1 MRREMRR
8 TAQRGFTMVEMMVVL
23 VILGILAAIAVPNL
37 TAYIHLS
44 QFRKN
49 ESVAKSMYL
58 SAESSLT
65 YRSTGG
71 GWDTLKKEIQE
82 VGVQNT
88 SHDVPG
94 NLYALR
100 LDAGEYSSSSVSGDG
115 QLVLDLLE
123 NDTYDKSML
132 NEAICVEV
140 DVQTGRV
147 YSVFYGTNCDGLR
160 YGRELTGGQS
170 GVWLNLDERSYD
182 TRRAERLGYY
192 STQDTANVVDLEL
205 TKLKITSISLVNS
218 ETLTLNWSTNS
229 KHNDEDVRFTIKLY
243 DKASQQ
249 ELLTLDLARPT
260 GGSQVEASV
269 TGEGVT
275 EKTYTFPLS
284 YSQDGRFTLT
294 LDAMMT
300 AAQMEGLEKNKDT
313 PDVARSSSTSIT
325 RFSNLKTD
333 REIYATVQAFP
344 DTSKNLG
351 GDYTASN
358 ATESNDAHTLYAD
371 GSKEDAASITTFRH
385 LSNVRYGQD
394 NTSFTVSARSLDW
407 NSDNI
412 VLYETEN
419 QAGTLAVLT
428 PRKSSAVG
436 FPTIPELK
444 ATQSLNGSGGLL
456 SRLTSVFTGGN
467 SISNLKLDQT
477 SVGSSAQYL
486 GLFGQNHGTI
496 TGVQLTNAVVSADS
510 NTLLGVGALC
520 GKSDGQLSDSSCNVK
535 LNATLTNDK
544 AEGIGG
550 VAGQIMLNTSGRTA
564 ENLSASG
571 EVTGQLPVNGKESG
585 IGGVAGATI
594 AKNTMTSCTNTANVT
609 GNLRVGGVTGYVQ
622 GTQGVATSKEAIQSC
637 TNEGLIL
644 SSDPDGQYIGGIAG
658 YGESAKLE
666 SCTSRAGYGSYTYQA
681 GDQGKLQGSY
691 VGGILG
697 YGYKSIVSNSAT
709 QAGGYV
715 LGGSYVGGIVGGM
728 DGKAGDAIT
737 SLSVTTNAS
746 YVIGQSYVGGIVGVN
761 QGDSKIDNCINTGV
775 AAGYGEYIGGICGA
789 NKTTNSG
796 IPQILN
802 CASYVSDTHNA
813 IYNMVVG
820 WKAVGSYAGGLTG
833 YNSGRILFNDQNNK
847 VTTRSVAGIV
857 VGKDYVGGLVGFND
871 VGGTIDVAYTLI
883 GGRVAATGD
892 CVGGLIGLNAA
903 PALLSK
909 DLTVQPGSVQG
920 RYYVGGAIGANVV
933 NLTQDTTL
941 TGLTVNNSLGTV
953 TAEAFCGGLI
963 GYQRTYGAGQDSEGL
978 RALLPGV
985 DTKNGNVPTAVT
997 PSTNTHTLTI
1007 SGRDNASLT
1016 RASNNMTIRA
1026 YAYAGGIVGTCEDS
1040 SKLLLKDCLNAGG
1053 FDQPAAGTF
1062 PHSALA
1068 QGVDVARYLDRQGY
1082 REAATALRAE
1092 LKQDNKTAL
1101 RVSIVGGVMGVNGT
1115 DHVIDHCANT
1125 GVMNGQTAMGGVV
1138 GLNEGLV
1145 TACTLSGSMG
1155 SATQDYVGGI
1165 AGLNV
1170 GGKTTGNKTY
1180 EALTYQA
1187 GTITG
1192 CTTKPNRTVTGRNT
1206 VGGIVGYNMHGGTVQ
1221 DNTSSAN
1228 VTGTN
1233 RVGGI
1238 AGENGGTVCLA
1249 GTTTTATRAV
1259 TGSGEGVGGI
1269 LGVNTATGT
1278 LTTAQGD
1285 GDAVVTD
1292 QTLTVTGQA
1301 KVGGIAGINRGKLS
1315 GTEGHCLT
1323 NQAKLVR
1330 ATLDMAGGVVGA
1342 QEGTGGQSATLA
1354 YAKNLGQVIANKGA
1368 AGGIV
1373 GQNAAGHTVAN
1384 CVNRGDVTSNDG
1396 YAGGVVS
1403 ENYGT
1408 ISYCTVDGTGSIT
1421 LTQRGRT
1428 AQGAVCAVNHTT
1440 GTVTE
1445 SNLTGDEIN
1454 LTGEATIL
1462 GAIVGKNIGTVS
1474 NTSVSRQPNYEVSA
1488 STLTVGG
1495 AVGLNTEGG
1504 VVDKVH
1510 VTSDF
1515 KNFSTYRYLGGVVG
1529 ENAQALT
1536 QGTQTKQTM
1545 VTNCAYSGSI
1555 DERASAVGNCY
1566 GGIAGLNEGTL
1577 TGNTVSQLTITAV
1590 GVYTATSTSTAA
1602 QKEALSSHIGGIA
1615 GKNETT
1621 GTIDQC
1627 YITGDADKTSS
1638 ITVQNGMVGGVTGYN
1653 KGTITHSGDASTET
1667 LMTGVTKVSDLL
1679 SNAKA
1684 QSLAADAT
1692 WVKWD
1697 TAGSVESMSYNNNT
1711 KLTQGRTMQIIVS
1724 SNGNLGGLAGYN
1736 APTGAMS
1743 YCASGNWFLLNKS
1756 ESIGVG
1762 TGGIIGMNETE
1773 KDLTFLLNRAF
1784 VGRQLRAAATNRFA
1798 GGIVGNQ
1805 NNSTS
1810 SSWLIKG
1817 CVNYGTV
1824 YGYNS
1829 HYSGGIIGQWTNNG
1843 GTVEGCYNYG
1853 NLQTTIA
1860 IGWYGASGGIV
1871 AQLYHGASEESY
1883 NIISCQNHGSMYG
1896 RWGESNADCA
1906 NDSGGILGNL
1916 TAYKADQGKG
1926 QHYTINVVDCV
1937 NGPGV
1942 KIYSASMSSGIVC
1955 FFSADGAAD
1964 PGASSNKI
1972 ITDSTENI
1980 TLNIDRCRNY
1990 AQTLSAARFTGGMF
2004 GDRYALNRATP
2015 ATNTYI
2021 QNCFSVIANQS
2032 DRTIICTGN
2041 WYSDS
2046 MDVNKVGN
2054 NYYFDD
2060 AWGITN
2066 QDASGNIQID
2076 KNRNES
2082 RRAYSRMLAYGLFD
2096 QRLFAA
2102 IAGPRLDALDDK
2114 ATKSYGM
2121 YYNMTKNNTS
2131 IDSHGIITEKSTGK
2145 IVGRVIYDMP
2155 YSYEPYIFNHG
2166 AWKLQNAIKTKNGE
2180 ASGMDNYVHEG
2191 YRDMEHNKSST
2202 KLDNS
2207 FSLALS
2213 QKESGSFQVEIT
2225 DDDRPLYYEGEVYLE
2240 GQTEPI
2246 LKNLRF
2252 LPNQKGQGQWDPEL
2266 DGTQSYGSGVTMG
2279 SFTMT
2284 KDLLQEHAGETVT
2297 LRVRAVSQFEDTQP
2311 SDWVQQ
2317 TISNTNFLPKPEV
2330 RIQLIRHTSYTY
2342 KYSLENLEDYAAYQ
2356 DWKVSIKVG
2365 AGSATLTQTQPV
2377 AYINGQGVQ
2386 ELTLTATA
2394 GETNG
2399 YVPDPV
2405 TVVQATY
2412 TPSNAAGGT
2421 NQDSRPDATLESL
2434 TAEVSG
2440 NTMDELVISANLT
2453 VNESSAT
2460 VPPLY
2465 RVELLGTVDGKDIV
2479 FAYED
2484 VLVSIGNTVQANFRD
2499 LPRQIFD
2506 SNVKNLRLR
2515 AWYSASGLGPVYT
2528 YGDLPGD
2535 WDSKT
2540 GYGEV
2545 TMRTFQEDG
2554 TYQDT
2559 HLYSTVVQEVGSNWD
2574 SFKNNHNCI
2583 KETAPITLSAL
2594 SAPVLSPTAT
2604 ESTENGS
2611 LFYTFSWDQGTSLN
2625 NGARYTVRL
2634 VGVTNDGSQVGI
2646 STNEVYTDDT
2656 KHSFT
2661 INADDWKYS
2670 HVILTVTR
2678 VGSGTTIGLSAS
2690 REYAVSQRLERPGQ
2704 PVVSNP
2710 DTNELNYDISWAAL
2724 ASETG
2729 CSGYQLIAAAADGS
2743 TKQLALVSASGQSS
2757 YSTNVNLE
2765 QYAGQQITL
2774 YLIAKGTGGYA
2785 DSPNG
2790 VSYTMTVPTRVG
2802 TPHVNW
2808 ATNFGYSTSGS
2819 VSVANFQGGGLTVS
2833 VTPQDGSSIPPGGST
2848 YLLRA
2853 AVYADAA
2860 CTQKLA
2866 DYPGAGQV
2874 SAMAAGGGSYTLE
2887 LSSLSADYAGK
2898 WIRFETRISSAA
2910 GQVSSAWVTSPVYQ
2924 LPRVQLDTPVTAMD
2938 YRDVATDVTVTTRPD
2953 IPGEL
2958 QTWATRRTLIT
2969 WPLGKYA
2976 DQLLLT
2982 LTQTDGGQETET
2994 QLRLTIGADQRL
3006 EKVEKRNGNA
3016 WETLTNNQGAYYH
3029 LTTGKRSGRYTP
3041 VGGQE
3046 MPYEFALDTLLRQ
3059 ESDGSF
3065 TLILPNCST
3074 LTTNDQQVLTV
3085 GQTLVTKVTLQAC
3098 STDQTAYADSAERE
3112 LAFGN

>member
-1 MRREMRR
+1 MRRHL
-8 TAQRGFTMVEMMVVL
+8 QRGFTMVEMMVVL

-71 GWDTLKKEIQE
+71 GWDLLKKEIE
-82 VGVQNT
+82 AAGVHHA
-88 SHDVPG
+88 SGSLPG

-100 LDAGEYSSSSVSGDG
+100 LDAGEYSSSAISADG
-115 QLVLDLLE
+115 QLVVDLLE
-123 NDTYDKSML
+123 QDTYDKSML

-160 YGRELTGGQS
+160 YGDEAAPDG
-170 GVWLNLDERSYD
+170 GVWLNLDQRDYD

-243 DKASQQ
+243 EKASKQ
-249 ELLTLDLARPT
+249 ELLALDLARPS
-260 GGSQVEASV
+260 GGAQVEAAV
-269 TGEGVT
+269 TGVGVGT
-275 EKTYTFPLS
+275 KDYTFPLS

-300 AAQMEGLEKNKDT
+300 AAQLEGLAQNT
-313 PDVARSSSTSIT
+313 NNPAVAKSSSTSIT
-325 RFSNLKTD
+325 RFSQLAQDK
-333 REIYATVQAFP
+333 EIYATVQAFP
-344 DTSKNLG
+344 DTTKNLG

-358 ATESNDAHTLYAD
+358 ATESNAAHTLYAD
-371 GSKEDAASITTFRH
+371 GSKPEEALLTTFRH
-385 LSNVRYGQD
+385 LSNVRYGQGIAA
-394 NTSFTVSARSLDW
+394 FTVSARSLDW

-412 VLYETEN
+412 VLYRTEN

-428 PRKSSAVG
+428 PVKSSAVG
-436 FPTIPELK
+436 FPTIPEL
-444 ATQSLNGSGGLL
+444 QSGQTLNGSGGLL

-467 SISNLKLDQT
+467 TISNLTLNES
-477 SVGSSAQYL
+477 SVGSSARYL

-510 NTLLGVGALC
+510 DTLLGVGALC
-520 GKSDGQLSDSSCNVK
+520 GQSDGKLSDSSCNVK
-535 LNATLTNDK
+535 LNATLTNPS

-550 VAGQIMLNTSGRTA
+550 VAGKVALKTGAGKA
-564 ENLSASG
+564 EKLSASG
-571 EVTGQLPVNGKESG
+571 EVTGRLTGGTNQSG

-594 AKNTMTSCTNTANVT
+594 ATNTMADCTNTANVT

-622 GTQGVATSKEAIQSC
+622 GTQGVATSVAAMKDCA
-637 TNEGLIL
+637 NEGLIL
-644 SSDPDGQYIGGIAG
+644 ASDEDGQYIGGIAG
-658 YGESAKLE
+658 YGDKAALE

-681 GDQGKLQGSY
+681 GDQDKLQGHY

-697 YGYKSIVSNSAT
+697 YGNQSIVRNSAT

-715 LGGSYVGGIVGGM
+715 LGGAYVGGIVGGM
-728 DGKAGDAIT
+728 DGRAGDAIT
-737 SLSVTTNAS
+737 SLTVTTNAS
-746 YVIGQSYVGGIVGVN
+746 YVIGQRYVGGIVGVN
-761 QGDSKIDNCINTGV
+761 QGKSIINNCINTGV

-789 NKTTNSG
+789 NETTSSG
-796 IPQILN
+796 TPTILN

-820 WKAVGSYAGGLTG
+820 WQAVGSYAGGLTG
-833 YNSGRILFNDQNNK
+833 YNSGIITFNNTDNK

-871 VGGTIDVAYTLI
+871 VGGTIDVSYTLI

-903 PALLSK
+903 PALLSQ

-933 NLTQDTTL
+933 NLTQDTAL

-963 GYQRTYGAGQDSEGL
+963 GYQRTYGNGQTNGTAQSL

-985 DTKNGNVPTAVT
+985 DTANGNVPTAVT
-997 PSTNTHTLTI
+997 PSTNAYTLTI

-1068 QGVDVARYLDRQGY
+1068 QGVDVVRYLDHQGY
-1082 REAATALRAE
+1082 REAAAALRAE
-1092 LKQDNKTAL
+1092 LNQDSKTAL

-1115 DHVIDHCANT
+1115 DHVIDHCDNT

-1145 TACTLSGSMG
+1145 TGCALSGSMG

-1170 GGKTTGNKTY
+1170 GGKTAGNKTY

-1187 GTITG
+1187 GTITA
-1192 CTTKPNRTVTGRNT
+1192 CVTEPIRTVTGRNT

-1221 DNTSSAN
+1221 DNTSNAN
-1228 VTGTN
+1228 VTGAD

-1238 AGENGGTVCLA
+1238 AGENGGTVYLA
-1249 GTTTTATRAV
+1249 GTATTATRAV
-1259 TGSGEGVGGI
+1259 TGSGQGVGGI

-1278 LTTAQGD
+1278 LAAAQSD

-1301 KVGGIAGINRGKLS
+1301 KVGGIAGINRGQL
-1315 GTEGHCLT
+1315 GGGEGHSLT
-1323 NQAKLVR
+1323 NRAKLVR

-1342 QEGTGGQSATLA
+1342 QEGTGGQAAALA

-1373 GQNAAGHTVAN
+1373 GQNGAGYTVSN
-1384 CVNRGDVTSNDG
+1384 CVNCGDVTSNGG

-1403 ENYGT
+1403 ENYGLV
-1408 ISYCTVDGTGSIT
+1408 SHCTVDGTEKIT
-1421 LTQRGRT
+1421 LTQRGQS

-1440 GTVTE
+1440 GTVTD
-1445 SNLTGDEIN
+1445 SNLIGNKIS

-1462 GAIVGKNIGTVS
+1462 GAIVGRNTGTVS
-1474 NTSVSRQPNYEVSA
+1474 NTTVSQQPNYDVSA
-1488 STLTVGG
+1488 SALTVGG

-1504 VVDKVH
+1504 VVDGVH

-1515 KNFSTYRYLGGVVG
+1515 QKFSTYRYLGGVVG

-1536 QGTQTKQTM
+1536 QGTETRPTT
-1545 VTNCAYSGSI
+1545 VTNCTYSGTI
-1555 DERASAVGNCY
+1555 DESKSAVGNCY

-1577 TGNTVSQLTITAV
+1577 TGNTVSQLKITAV

-1621 GTIDQC
+1621 GTIDSC
-1627 YITGDADKTSS
+1627 YIAGDASKTSS
-1638 ITVQNGMVGGVTGYN
+1638 IQVQNGMVGGVTGYN
-1653 KGTITHSGDASTET
+1653 KGNITYSGDADTKP
-1667 LMTGVTKVSDLL
+1667 LMNNVTKVSQLL
-1679 SNAKA
+1679 SNAQA
-1684 QSLAADAT
+1684 QNLAADAT
-1692 WVKWD
+1692 YVGWKNSAQVED
-1697 TAGSVESMSYNNNT
+1697 LTYSNGTSV
-1711 KLTQGRTMQIIVS
+1711 TQNRTMQIIVS

-1743 YCASGNWFLLNKS
+1743 HCASGNWFLLNKS

-1784 VGRQLRAAATNRFA
+1784 VGRQIANGQTNRFA
-1798 GGIVGNQ
+1798 GGIIGNQ
-1805 NNSTS
+1805 NNSTT

-1824 YGYNS
+1824 YNYNS
-1829 HYSGGIIGQWTNNG
+1829 HYSGGIIGQWTSNG

-1853 NLQTTIA
+1853 NLQTTYA
-1860 IGWYGASGGIV
+1860 AGWVGAAGGIV
-1871 AQLYHGASEESY
+1871 AQLYHATSNQDF
-1883 NIISCQNHGSMYG
+1883 NIISCQNHGSIYG
-1896 RWGESNADCA
+1896 QTGDNKNNCA
-1906 NDSGGILGNL
+1906 NDSAGILGNI
-1916 TAYKADQGKG
+1916 TAYRADNGSGAK
-1926 QHYTINVVDCV
+1926 YTINVDDCV

-1942 KIYSASMSSGIVC
+1942 KINSASMASAIVG
-1955 FFSADGAAD
+1955 FFSTDDIATNEGNGTAG
-1964 PGASSNKI
+1964 PKI
-1972 ITDSTENI
+1972 GKATQNI
-1980 TLNIDRCRNY
+1980 VLNIDRCRNY
-1990 AQTLSAARFTGGMF
+1990 AQALNGNSRFQGGIF
-2004 GDRYALNRATP
+2004 GDRYIPSAGGNT
-2015 ATNTYI
+2015 TTVSNNTYI
-2021 QNCFSVIANQS
+2021 HNCFSVNSGNAKQEIVSSGNNQ
-2032 DRTIICTGN
+2032 G
-2041 WYSDS
+2041 YSINDS
-2046 MDVNKVGN
+2046 VLNAAN
-2054 NYYFDD
+2054 NYYFLN
-2060 AWGITN
+2060 AWGMSSSNQNASVGINSNDADSRRGGSREIRFADLNGKILAIRGGPEFEDDINKTGNVQKYDKLTEKNTKVQENGDLLSQYNGKDTIT
-2066 QDASGNIQID
+2066 GHVLFQID
-2076 KNRNES
+2076 KTG
-2082 RRAYSRMLAYGLFD
+2082 AYQNFLGTYQSNANAFRS
-2096 QRLFAA
+2096 
-2102 IAGPRLDALDDK
+2102 AL
-2114 ATKSYGM
+2114 Y
-2121 YYNMTKNNTS
+2121 
-2131 IDSHGIITEKSTGK
+2131 
-2145 IVGRVIYDMP
+2145 
-2155 YSYEPYIFNHG
+2155 
-2166 AWKLQNAIKTKNGE
+2166 TKNG
-2180 ASGMDNYVHEG
+2180 ALSDMDNYVRTY
-2191 YRDMEHNKSST
+2191 YREFEHKASNGELGTMDSV
-2202 KLDNS
+2202 KLTQNQD
-2207 FSLALS
+2207 
-2213 QKESGSFQVEIT
+2213 GSFDVEIT
-2225 DDDRPLYYEGEVYLE
+2225 DNNRPLYYEGEVCIDGE
-2240 GQTEPI
+2240 TVMT
-2246 LKNLRF
+2246 NLRF
-2252 LPNQKGQGQWDPEL
+2252 IPRDKEQGLWNSTYTGTDNGTYSKGTTVGTFTLPESLRKS
-2266 DGTQSYGSGVTMG
+2266 T
-2279 SFTMT
+2279 
-2284 KDLLQEHAGETVT
+2284 AGKTVT
-2297 LRVRAVSQFEDTQP
+2297 LKLRAVSQFEDTAP
-2311 SDWVQQ
+2311 SEWVSQKI
-2317 TISNTNFLPKPEV
+2317 TNTEFLPTPDV
-2330 RIQLIRHTSYTY
+2330 RIQLVQAGTGYQYR
-2342 KYSLENLEDYAAYQ
+2342 YSLNNLEDFQGFQGWQVAL
-2356 DWKVSIKVG
+2356 SML
-2365 AGSATLTQTQPV
+2365 GSNNTLTLSAGRTTV
-2377 AYINGQGVQ
+2377 TATGQGLK
-2386 ELTLTATA
+2386 ELTATA
-2394 GETNG
+2394 TAPGKEA
-2399 YVPDPV
+2399 V
-2405 TVVQATY
+2405 TVRQATY
-2412 TPSNAAGGT
+2412 TPDGG
-2421 NQDSRPDATLESL
+2421 RPDAKINAPAVS
-2434 TAEVSG
+2434 VSG
-2440 NTMDELVISANLT
+2440 NTLEDLVISADLT
-2453 VNESSAT
+2453 VQGTNAKVDT
-2460 VPPLY
+2460 PPIY
-2465 RVELLGTVDGKDIV
+2465 RVELLGKQNGQDIV

-2484 VLVSIGNTVQANFRD
+2484 VLVSASGAATANFRN
-2499 LPRQIFD
+2499 LPAAIFEGTT
-2506 SNVKNLRLR
+2506 NLQVR
-2515 AWYSASGLGPVYT
+2515 AWYAMSGLGPVYT
-2528 YGDLPGD
+2528 YHEAQGTE
-2535 WDSKT
+2535 SHN
-2540 GYGEV
+2540 V
-2545 TMRTFQEDG
+2545 TIREADG
-2554 TYQDT
+2554 TYSY
-2559 HLYSTVVQEVGSNWD
+2559 LYSTVLDNSTYFSEYIQTTNLD
-2574 SFKNNHNCI
+2574 L
-2583 KETAPITLSAL
+2583 TPL
-2594 SAPVLSPTAT
+2594 SAPVLSPAAV

-2611 LFYTFSWDQGTSLN
+2611 LFYTFSWDQQGTSLN

-2634 VGVTNDGSQVGI
+2634 MGVTGDGSQVGI
-2646 STNEVYTDDT
+2646 STNEVYTDDM
-2656 KHSFT
+2656 KHEFK

-2670 HVILTVTR
+2670 RVILTVTR
-2678 VGSGTTIGLSAS
+2678 VGSGNQIGLSAS

-2710 DTNELNYDISWAAL
+2710 DTNELFYDISWAAL
-2724 ASETG
+2724 ADETG
-2729 CSGYQLIAAAADGS
+2729 CGSYQLIVAAADGS
-2743 TKQLALVSASGQSS
+2743 TKQLALVSANGQAS
-2757 YSTNVNLE
+2757 YSAYVNLE
-2765 QYAGQQITL
+2765 DYAGQQITL
-2774 YLIAKGTGGYA
+2774 YLIAKGTGVGYA

-2802 TPHVNW
+2802 TPHVSW
-2808 ATNFGYSTSGS
+2808 ATNFSYDGTGA
-2819 VSVANFQGGGLTVS
+2819 VSVARFQGGGLTVS

-2853 AVYADAA
+2853 AVYADET

-2866 DYPGAGQV
+2866 DYPSAGQV
-2874 SAMAAGGGSYTLE
+2874 SAMAANGGSYTLE
-2887 LSSLSADYAGK
+2887 LSGLSADYAGK

-2910 GQVSSAWVTSPVYQ
+2910 GQVSSAWVTSGAYR
-2924 LPRVQLDTPVTAMD
+2924 LPRVQLDAPVTAMD

-2958 QTWATRRTLIT
+2958 QSWATRRTLIT

-2982 LTQTDGGQETET
+2982 LTQTDGGQESTT

-3006 EKVEKRNGNA
+3006 ESVEKWRENA

-3074 LTTNDQQVLTV
+3074 LTTADQQVLTV
-3085 GQTLVTKVTLQAC
+3085 GQTLVTKVTLQSC
-3098 STDQTAYADSAERE
+3098 STEQSAYADSAARE